1 MKVIVVTGTPG
12 TGKTAVAK
20 KIAQKKGYLYVDV
33 NAIIRKYGLSEGYD
47 KKRKTKLI
55 DVKKLNAALVKEIR
69 LHSKEKGMVID
80 SHLSHYLPRKLVDV
94 CIVTKCAL
102 PVLQRRLKKRHYSS
116 SKIREN
122 LDSEIFGICLNEA
135 KEKGHRVNVV
145 DTTKGIKR
153 ASLSPFF

>member
-55 DVKKLNAALVKEIR
+55 DVKK
-69 LHSKEKGMVID
+69 
-80 SHLSHYLPRKLVDV
+80 
-94 CIVTKCAL
+94 
-102 PVLQRRLKKRHYSS
+102 
-116 SKIREN
+116 
-122 LDSEIFGICLNEA
+122 
-135 KEKGHRVNVV
+135 
-145 DTTKGIKR
+145 
-153 ASLSPFF
+153 